1 VLVAA
6 GVAFSAETPC
16 NEARAAPRDRMVG
29 SFFAMPHLPKVRIQR
44 KFCSLRYNQIVN
56 LSRTISRDGQ
66 GLRDATDL
74 ADLIDTKARPLHC
87 CLDIAR
93 SF

>member
-1 VLVAA
+1 M
-6 GVAFSAETPC
+6 G
-16 NEARAAPRDRMVG
+16 G

-56 LSRTISRDGQ
+56 LSRTISRY

-74 ADLIDTKARPLHC
+74 ADLIDTTARPLHC